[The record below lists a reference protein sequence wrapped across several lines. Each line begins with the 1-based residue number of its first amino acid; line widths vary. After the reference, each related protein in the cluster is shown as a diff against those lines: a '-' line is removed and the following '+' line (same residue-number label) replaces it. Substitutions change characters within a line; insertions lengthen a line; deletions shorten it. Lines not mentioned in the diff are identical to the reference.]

1 METRRILIVD
11 DDSAV
16 QRVLLRVF
24 QRAGFDVVTAS
35 NGRQALSKLAE
46 GRFDAMVSDI
56 QMPKMTGRELVRQ
69 LVAEGPYL
77 PGCVFI
83 VTSRSETEERN
94 WVEQYPNVSLL
105 EKPVSPKEILRLV
118 QLRLDGPTAA
128 GGEDS
133 NDGARR
139 AA

>member
-1 METRRILIVD
+1 MDSKRVLIVD

-16 QRVLLRVF
+16 QRILARVF
-24 QRAGFDVVTAS
+24 QRAGYNVDTAS

-56 QMPKMTGRELVRQ
+56 QMPKMTGRELVAH
-69 LVAEGPYL
+69 LAVEGPYL

-83 VTSRSETEERN
+83 VTSRSETEERD
-94 WVEQYPNVSLL
+94 WVNRFPGVSLL

-118 QLRLDGPTAA
+118 QQRLDGLT
-128 GGEDS
+128 GEGSD
-133 NDGARR
+133 NGMRR

>member
-1 METRRILIVD
+1 MDSRRVLIVD

-16 QRVLLRVF
+16 QRILARVF
-24 QRAGFDVVTAS
+24 QRAGYQVNTAS

-46 GRFDAMVSDI
+46 ERFDAMVSDI
-56 QMPKMTGRELVRQ
+56 QMPKMTGRELVTH
-69 LVAEGPYL
+69 LASEGPYL

-83 VTSRSETEERN
+83 VTSRSENEERD
-94 WVEQYPNVSLL
+94 WVNQFPGVSLL

-118 QLRLDGPTAA
+118 QQRLDGLMAE
-128 GGEDS
+128 GSG
-133 NDGARR
+133 NGMQR